1 MDIEKLRSGE
11 ETRTAVM
18 IRNIPNRFS
27 IEELCEILD
36 PFIKGGSD

>member
-27 IEELCEILD
+27 KEELCEILD
-36 PFIKGGSD
+36 PFIKGGSN